1 MTDFTS
7 LFENCGKFYLPG
19 RQPAVGDP
27 LPPIHGG
34 PYDPE
39 PPTGIPPGRLPIVP
53 QVPALGEPLY
63 RCAVET
69 YLCPNPFQNFTERL
83 VKSCVQCTVNN
94 LPGGTPLLSPV
105 IAPAGY
111 EDCIYRSPTCD
122 DSSEPCENE
131 FFLCPGV
138 VPKYKCQE
146 TSVPCPPG
154 YLPTIRQIRRDCVPC
169 GPNTTDPDC
178 VYTTPD
184 CSDPGA
190 PPCFDD
196 PPNLCIQK
204 PNDPGGPQG
213 PGPDLGF
220 KCVTQTAY
228 CPPGTTRAGDLY
240 GVVSRN
246 CEECVRGAPTLP
258 STSIPGTA
266 PFKATITTSQT
277 ACVYGRKAECEQ
289 NCNAPGPIT
298 TPLEVYCNQEP
309 GQSLITSVGPSP
321 LSLPGDPGDPVDPGG
336 IPPGRL
342 PLVPG
347 IDNAPAPFTSVG
359 LPPQDLIQIQERNA
373 NVLDVNEQSR
383 REDYNQLKNFQTPQ
397 RIFDSQLN
405 FFNIEPDNE
414 IKLVPNNRYLEIF
427 DNEIDVSIQRAFQ
440 LGDTDA
446 AWTESDV
453 FNVTPAKIEAS
464 LNSDLLTSFKILRY
478 PGGEVVGLGK
488 FLDMIQRH
496 ILSNTLDRIDP
507 KFYVLTAQK
516 QLQQQFTLLGKA
528 DTPDYASRFSIN
540 YIIENGE
547 RLTESKDTEFK
558 TFQGNRGRVL
568 NEDINLSFKID
579 TILSGTK
586 NIAMPNEGI
595 DLSTINEVL
604 SVSPDSVGLTNKVNI
619 GDGGGYYLAV
629 STTDG
634 DAAIPSDSLLETSY
648 YLPEAKKA
656 KVLSLN
662 GKSFVSKITATS
674 LTDKH
679 EFVSGDAGTSTFEPM
694 YFGLNLASVE
704 SSYKDNPLI
713 ENYSGTYSRI
723 VDQSQ
728 IDRHV
733 NNNAQS
739 IAEYRISFD
748 DPIYRYIQDTS
759 SFTFEQ
765 EDFTMFG
772 FKDGYS
778 SMNFN
783 FTKNIPFA
791 IIIVPVAGSK
801 LNPLNGFSNLINY
814 KGSKL
819 TRTVSFKPSINSLI
833 DGMDGRNLKKYNL
846 YNEDKST
853 RIGLVETPSVQSFG
867 YKFEASAYQDTFF
880 DGEKYTSD
888 VEAVSSPRGISYLM
902 TEVLDFISENTDSKL
917 ITWFDVFRRMPY
929 SKFAELLYTSPVEI
943 FDDIKNGL
951 RKDIKLDFVVK
962 GKGSQKSIVLA
973 DDSKT
978 VIKVDDRIDSDEL
991 PPDIPADD
999 F

>member
-19 RQPAVGDP
+19 RKPAVGDP
-27 LPPIHGG
+27 LAPIHGG

-39 PPTGIPPGRLPIVP
+39 PPTGIPPGRLPIVT
-53 QVPALGEPLY
+53 QVPPLGEPLY
-63 RCAVET
+63 RCDITRVP
-69 YLCPNPFQNFTERL
+69 CPDPFQNFTERL
-83 VKSCVQCTVNN
+83 VKVCVQCTT
-94 LPGGTPLLSPV
+94 PAGDPLLSPV

-111 EDCIYRSPTCD
+111 EDCVYRSPNCD
-122 DSSEPCENE
+122 DTSEPCENE
-131 FFLCPGV
+131 FFICPGV
-138 VPKYKCQE
+138 VQKYKCQE

-154 YLPTIRQIRRDCVPC
+154 YLPTIRQIRRDCIPC
-169 GPNTTDPDC
+169 GPNETDPAC
-178 VYTTPD
+178 IYTTPD

-190 PPCFDD
+190 PPCYDD
-196 PPNLCIQK
+196 PPVLCIQK
-204 PNDPGGPQG
+204 PNDPGGYQG
-213 PGPDLGF
+213 PGPGLGF

-228 CPPGTTRAGDLY
+228 CPPGTSRAGELY
-240 GVVSRN
+240 GVVSKN
-246 CEECVRGAPTLP
+246 CEECVRGGPTLP
-258 STSIPGTA
+258 PTSVPGTA
-266 PFKATITTSQT
+266 PNKATITTSES
-277 ACVYGRKAECEQ
+277 ACVYGRKPECEQ
-289 NCNAPGPIT
+289 RCPAPGPIT
-298 TPLEVYCNQEP
+298 TPLEVFCNDEP
-309 GQSLITSVGPSP
+309 GQPSISNVGPGP
-321 LSLPGDPGDPVDPGG
+321 LPLEPGGSVDPGG

-342 PLVPG
+342 PIVPG
-347 IDNAPAPFTSVG
+347 INNAPSPFTSVG
-359 LPPQDLIQIQERNA
+359 APPQELLQIQERNA
-373 NVLDVNEQSR
+373 NVLDVNDQLR
-383 REDYNQLKNFQTPQ
+383 KEDFRQLKNLQTPQ
-397 RIFDSQLN
+397 KIFDSQLN
-405 FFNIEPDNE
+405 FFNVEPDNE
-414 IKLVPNNRYLEIF
+414 IKLVTNTKYLDIF
-427 DNEIDVSIQRAFQ
+427 ANEIDVSIQRAFQ
-440 LGDTDA
+440 LGDTDV
-446 AWTESDV
+446 AWTESDI
-453 FNVTPAKIEAS
+453 FNLTPAKIEAS
-464 LNSDLLTSFKILRY
+464 LDNDLLTAFKILRY
-478 PGGEVVGLGK
+478 PGGEVVGLEK
-488 FLDMIQRH
+488 FLGMIQRH
-496 ILSNTLDRIDP
+496 ILSNTLDRVDP
-507 KFYVLTAQK
+507 KFYILTAQR
-516 QLQQQFTLLGKA
+516 QLQQQFTLLGNA

-540 YIIENGE
+540 YIVENGE
-547 RLTESKDTEFK
+547 RLIESKDTEFK

-579 TILSGTK
+579 TVLSGTK
-586 NIAMPNEGI
+586 DITMPNEGI

-634 DAAIPSDSLLETSY
+634 DVAVPSDSLLETSY

-801 LNPLNGFSNLINY
+801 FNPLNGFSNLINY

-833 DGMDGRNLKKYNL
+833 DGMGGRNLKKYNL

-880 DGEKYTSD
+880 DGEKYTSE
-888 VEAVSSPRGISYLM
+888 VEAVSSPRGVSYLM

-962 GKGSQKSIVLA
+962 GKGSQESIILA